1 MRWVAGMLAGPVLWA
16 VLFAAVYALHGI
28 GCARGWVGVA
38 TLFGTL
44 HLVAMAGVWLAG
56 LALHLVILWL
66 APQGQARE
74 ARLQRLGAWIGLV
87 ASGLTLLPI
96 LLTSTCG

>member
-28 GCARGWVGVA
+28 GCARGWTGVA
-38 TLFGTL
+38 TPLGSL
-44 HLVAMAGVWLAG
+44 HIVAMAGVWLAG
-56 LALHLVILWL
+56 LALHVGILAT
-66 APQGQARE
+66 APMGPARE
-74 ARLQRLGAWIGLV
+74 ARLYRMGAWIGLV
-87 ASGLTLLPI
+87 ASALTLLPV